1 MLSLEVLSPVSGMLN
16 RQECIAEQQLRIQD
30 DISRVSTELEELDQL
45 INRHVAV
52 NSICLNP
59 VRDTWTTS

>member
-1 MLSLEVLSPVSGMLN
+1 MLSFKVLPPVPGLLN

-30 DISRVSTELEELDQL
+30 DLNRVSTELEELDQL
-45 INRHVAV
+45 INRRVAV

-59 VRDTWTTS
+59 ITNS

>member
-1 MLSLEVLSPVSGMLN
+1 MLSFEVLLPISGLLN

-30 DISRVSTELEELDQL
+30 DINRVSTELEELDQL
-45 INRHVAV
+45 INRRVAI

-59 VRDTWTTS
+59 IE

>member
-1 MLSLEVLSPVSGMLN
+1 MLSFEVLPPISGLLN

-45 INRHVAV
+45 INRRVAI

-59 VRDTWTTS
+59 IE